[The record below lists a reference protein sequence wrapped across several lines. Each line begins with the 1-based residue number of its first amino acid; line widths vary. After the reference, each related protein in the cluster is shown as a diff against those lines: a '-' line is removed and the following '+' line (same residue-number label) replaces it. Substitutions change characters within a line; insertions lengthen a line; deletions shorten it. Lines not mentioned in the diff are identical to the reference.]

1 MDISACAKFS
11 LSCLKLNKYS
21 IFFFAVIFFKTTFL
35 NSRPFLRHTGLTG
48 RGRAFLSCCAKPEC
62 QHSRLQRVSMFPV
75 FDEVRSLLFEVSQD
89 LYRFSLYNERGI
101 LNKLR
106 KKLGAGLSLQ
116 LLADGLGKNFQ

>member
-1 MDISACAKFS
+1 
-11 LSCLKLNKYS
+11 
-21 IFFFAVIFFKTTFL
+21 
-35 NSRPFLRHTGLTG
+35 
-48 RGRAFLSCCAKPEC
+48 
-62 QHSRLQRVSMFPV
+62 MFPV